1 MGLALLLTA
10 STFPMSAMPVAAQA
24 RQVTVD
30 VNIPAQSL
38 GDALAQFAQQA
49 HLQLGVDATLVAGLR
64 SSGVA
69 GRMDRAAALDRLLA
83 GSGLQWRLAGGVL
96 TLQKQPARS
105 TATKAPLVTDALQV
119 DGENARVMSPRPAPS
134 AAMTRSSTP
143 ISPAVTRIAPRSS
156 GTRASRRPTC

>member
-1 MGLALLLTA
+1 MALLLTA

-38 GDALAQFAQQA
+38 GNALAQFAQQA

-64 SSGVA
+64 SGGVV

-96 TLQKQPARS
+96 TLQSSPRAPRRPKRRSSPTPCRWTAR
-105 TATKAPLVTDALQV
+105 TP
-119 DGENARVMSPRPAPS
+119 RMMSPRRAPS

-143 ISPAVTRIAPRSS
+143 TSPAVTRIAPRSN